1 MERCNGWLRRATAG
15 LLLASLVPAGSLGC
29 FGRFQLLRNVYKFN
43 LDATPDPWMR
53 WFVFLVLNV
62 VPIYGLA
69 TTIDLLL
76 ANSVEFW
83 TGDNPIEPTPS
94 RRSAVAP
101 DGSLV
106 TLERL
111 PDGVVGVDVRAPDGT
126 EQRFLV
132 AREGETLAARDTRG
146 RLLARVGGSAGQP
159 VLLEEGMPRS

>member
-62 VPIYGLA
+62 IPVYGLA

-76 ANSVEFW
+76 ANSIEFW
-83 TGDNPIEPTPS
+83 TGENPIQPTPGT
-94 RRSAVAP
+94 RSAVAP

-106 TLERL
+106 SLTPLA
-111 PDGVVGVDVRAPDGT
+111 VDVVQVSVRSPAGELQQFVVT
-126 EQRFLV
+126 
-132 AREGETLAARDTRG
+132 REGETLAARDADG
-146 RLLARVGGSAGQP
+146 RLLARVGERDGRPA
-159 VLLEEGMPRS
+159 LLERSGPAS